1 MIAEPV
7 LFRDLAYVFLA
18 AVLGG
23 ALARLAHQ
31 PLILGYVFGGL
42 LVSPLTPG
50 PSVTDV
56 HTFQAFAEIG
66 VVLLMF
72 SLGIEFSLKDL
83 MGVKWIAL
91 VGAPLGMALSIGLTL
106 TTGAVLGWSPLQG
119 AVVGM
124 VICVASTMVL
134 ARLLLDRGELHTR
147 HGRVMIGISL
157 VEDLVVVVLIVLIP
171 ALGALQGERLVAIVK
186 ALLTAA
192 VILGP
197 FFYLTRRI
205 LPPILARVARTR
217 SDELFLLVTLA
228 IGLGAAAITQAAGL
242 SLALGAFLAGLLIN
256 ESDYAHEMLARVL
269 SLRDAFTALFFVTI
283 GVLIDPRVVGA
294 NLGLLGALVGLIV
307 IGNWAIWTTVCLA
320 FRQSRFTAVRVGLG
334 LAQIG
339 EFSFILVG
347 VARQS
352 GHVDHDMYSATLAA
366 SLVTVLINAALV
378 RLVARWLG
386 PPRHEDRG
394 TLGRPSGEGLD
405 GHVVVCGFGRVGSAI
420 GEALETFGVPYVA
433 IETDPDIVKSLRA
446 RKVPAVFGD
455 AAQRVIL
462 AAAQADRAA
471 LVILAVPESERA
483 RLAVSR
489 IRAFNPTVPILA
501 RVNDLAWRGRLMEAG
516 AAEVIQPEQEA
527 ASTLIRHALE
537 RLSLP
542 RERVLAYLNSFR
554 GAMESVVP
562 EANVPPAGDALR
574 ATSGMPRLRVV
585 TLRGGDLIGRSLGE
599 ARVRERFGVNVIAVE
614 RATGEIMDD
623 PSADT
628 VLREGDRIRLFG
640 LPRQIEALLSGSA
653 VLIE

>member
-50 PSVTDV
+50 PAVTEV
-56 HTFQAFAEIG
+56 HTFEAFAEIG

-83 MGVKWIAL
+83 MGVKWVAL
-91 VGAPLGMALSIGLTL
+91 IGAPLGMILSIGLTL
-106 TTGAVLGWSPLQG
+106 ATGTVLGWSPLQG

-124 VICVASTMVL
+124 VVSVASTMVL

-147 HGRVMIGISL
+147 HGRIVIGISL
-157 VEDLVVVVLIVLIP
+157 VEDLAVVVLIILIP
-171 ALGALQGERLVAIVK
+171 ALGALQGERVFAVAK

-192 VILGP
+192 VILVP

-217 SDELFLLVTLA
+217 SDELFLLVALA
-228 IGLGAAAITQAAGL
+228 IGLGAAALTQAAGL

-256 ESDYAHEMLARVL
+256 ESDYAHEMLARLL
-269 SLRDAFTALFFVTI
+269 SLRDAFIALFFVTL
-283 GVLIDPRVVGA
+283 GVLIDPRVVVT
-294 NLGLLGALVGLIV
+294 NLDLLGVLVGLIV
-307 IGNWAIWTTVCLA
+307 IGNWAIWTIVTVI
-320 FRQSRFTAVRVGLG
+320 FRQPLSTALLVGVGFT
-334 LAQIG
+334 QIG
-339 EFSFILVG
+339 EFSFILVQ
-347 VARQS
+347 VARQA
-352 GHVDHDMYSATLAA
+352 GHVGQDLYNATLAA
-366 SLVTVLINAALV
+366 SLVTILINAFLV
-378 RLVARWLG
+378 RLVPSWIGPARL
-386 PPRHEDRG
+386 DDTAAL
-394 TLGRPSGEGLD
+394 TLGLRSAQMLE
-405 GHVVVCGFGRVGSAI
+405 GHVVLCGFGRVGSAI

-433 IETDPDIVKSLRA
+433 VESDPDIVKSLRA
-446 RKVPAVFGD
+446 RNVPAVFGD

-471 LVILAVPESERA
+471 LVILAIPESDRA

-489 IRAFNPTVPILA
+489 VRALNPDAPILA
-501 RVNDLAWRGRLMEAG
+501 RVLDVEWRARLMEAG

-537 RLSLP
+537 RLALP
-542 RERVLAYLNSFR
+542 RDRVLAYLSRFR
-554 GAMESVVP
+554 TAMEHAEAAAADAGTGLPLIREVRLNGGISV
-562 EANVPPAGDALR
+562 
-574 ATSGMPRLRVV
+574 
-585 TLRGGDLIGRSLGE
+585 GRPLGE
-599 ARVRERFGVNVIAVE
+599 TRMRERFGVTLVGVT
-614 RATGEIMDD
+614 RQSGEVVLQ
-623 PSADT
+623 PTAET
-628 VLREGDRIRLFG
+628 VLKVGDRLRLFG
-640 LPRQIEALLSGSA
+640 LPRQIDAMLAATDL
-653 VLIE
+653 LIE

>member
-1 MIAEPV
+1 MLTEPV
-7 LFRDLAYVFLA
+7 LFRDLAYVFVA

-157 VEDLVVVVLIVLIP
+157 VEDLAVVVLIVLIP

-320 FRQSRFTAVRVGLG
+320 FRQSLFTAVRVGLG

-386 PPRHEDRG
+386 PPRHEDWG

-462 AAAQADRAA
+462 AAARAERAA
-471 LVILAVPESERA
+471 LVILTVPETERA
-483 RLAVSR
+483 RLAVR
-489 IRAFNPTVPILA
+489 RLRALNPGAPVLA
-501 RVNDLAWRGRLMEAG
+501 RAWDLAGRDRLAEEG
-516 AAEVIQPEQEA
+516 APGGIQPELEA
-527 ASTLIRHALE
+527 AATLIRHALE
-537 RLSLP
+537 PLSLP
-542 RERVLAYLNSFR
+542 RDQVLAYLNRYR
-554 GAMESVVP
+554 GAMESLDTGGEIP
-562 EANVPPAGDALR
+562 GAGL
-574 ATSGMPRLRVV
+574 PRLHEV
-585 TLRGGDLIGRSLGE
+585 TLRGGDLVDQSLRE
-599 ARVRERFGVNVIAVE
+599 ARVRERFGVTVVAVT
-614 RATGEIMDD
+614 RASGETVLH
-623 PSADT
+623 PTADT
-628 VLREGDRIRLFG
+628 VLRAGDRLRLFG
-640 LPRQIEALLSGSA
+640 LPQKIDGLLAGSE
-653 VLIE
+653 VLSE

>member
-294 NLGLLGALVGLIV
+294 NFGLLGALVGLIV

-320 FRQSRFTAVRVGLG
+320 FRQSLFTAVRVGLG

-347 VARQS
+347 VARQA
-352 GHVDHDMYSATLAA
+352 GHVGDDMYGATLAA

-386 PPRHEDRG
+386 PPRHEPTA
-394 TLGRPSGEGLD
+394 TLGLPSGNLE
-405 GHVVVCGFGRVGSAI
+405 GHVVVGGFGRVGSAI
-420 GEALETFGVPYVA
+420 GEALETFSIPYVA

-446 RKVPAVFGD
+446 RNVPAVFGD

-462 AAAQADRAA
+462 AAAQADQAA
-471 LVILAVPESERA
+471 LVILAIPENDRA
-483 RLAVSR
+483 RQVVR
-489 IRAFNPTVPILA
+489 RVRGFNPSVQILA
-501 RVNDLAWRGRLMEAG
+501 RVHDLAWRSRLMEAG
-516 AAEVIQPEQEA
+516 AAEVIQPEEEA

-542 RERVLAYLNSFR
+542 RDRVLAYLNRFR
-554 GAMESVVP
+554 GAVERARA
-562 EANVPPAGDALR
+562 EAEDAETGLPQLR
-574 ATSGMPRLRVV
+574 EITLKSGHLV
-585 TLRGGDLIGRSLGE
+585 DQSLGE
-599 ARVRERFGVNVIAVE
+599 ARLRERFGVTVVAVT
-614 RATGEIMDD
+614 RAAGETLAD
-623 PSADT
+623 PTAET
-628 VLREGDRIRLFG
+628 VLRAGDRLRLFG
-640 LPRQIEALLSGSA
+640 LSRQIDALLSGSE